1 MTSTHSTPTHPT
13 TSDFE
18 QIRASLVAGLHKS
31 PEEYREIYR
40 RERDKRIR
48 VDGVAQYQGAVDT
61 YEGFADDPFMDVVPR
76 AAIDEDVEV
85 VIIGG
90 GFGGLLAGARLR
102 QQGCTDIRILDEGGD
117 FGGAWYWN
125 RYPGAMCDIESYIY
139 LPLLDEVGY
148 VPTMKYAKGPE
159 IRAHAA
165 RIGRHFGLYEK
176 ATFHTR
182 VESVEWDDDRAVW
195 QIRTNRGDVLRAS
208 SIVIASGPLSKPKFP
223 RIPGIEDFGGHVFHT
238 SRWDFD
244 YTGGDETGG
253 MSGLADKRVGIVG
266 TGATSLQAVPQLAES
281 AGELVVIQRTPSTV
295 DVRANRP
302 TDPEWAESLQP
313 GWQQDRMTNFI
324 TIVSGNA
331 VSTDL
336 VADGWTSIYE
346 RLTGRAVRPVAE
358 QLGRRLSPA
367 EKDEILELLDF
378 KKMDEIRDRIEAT
391 VADPET
397 AEALK
402 PWYRLLCKRPG
413 FHDEYLDTFNRP
425 NVTLLDTMGQGI
437 ERIEKGAVVAGGRT
451 VELDCLIF
459 ATGFEV
465 GTQYTSRNGY
475 DVVGRNGIRLSE
487 KWQDGFSTFHGL
499 HSAGFPNCYF
509 MGRIQT
515 GTSVNYMH
523 TVNEQSKHIAYIYSA
538 QKASG
543 LGPLEASPLAEKEW
557 RDEIIRSSK
566 SSQAFY
572 EECTPGYFNNEGKPG
587 DANGLF
593 SGGYGDGPLKF
604 FDLLKN
610 WREEGSL
617 RGLDPIA

>member
-1 MTSTHSTPTHPT
+1 M
-13 TSDFE
+13 
-18 QIRASLVAGLHKS
+18 S
-31 PEEYREIYR
+31 PDEYREIYR

-48 VDGVAQYQGAVDT
+48 VDGVAQYQGAVDK
-61 YEGFADDPFMDVVPR
+61 YDGFADDPFMEVEPR
-76 AAIDEDVEV
+76 EPIIENVEV
-85 VIIGG
+85 LVIGG

-102 QQGCTDIRILDEGGD
+102 EQGCTDIRILDEGGD

-148 VPTMKYAKGPE
+148 IPTLKYAKGPE
-159 IRAHAA
+159 IRAHAK
-165 RIGRHFGLYEK
+165 RIGTHFKLYEK
-176 ATFHTR
+176 ASFHTR
-182 VESVEWDDDRAVW
+182 VEGVEWDSAREVW
-195 QIRTNRGDVLRAS
+195 HVRTNRGDDFSAT

-223 RIPGIEDFGGHVFHT
+223 RIPGIENFEGRVFHT

-244 YTGGDETGG
+244 YTGGDETGS
-253 MSGLADKRVGIVG
+253 MSGLADKKVGIVG
-266 TGATSLQAVPQLAES
+266 TGATSLQAVPKLAES
-281 AGELVVIQRTPSTV
+281 AKELFVIQRTPSTV

-302 TDPEWAESLQP
+302 TDPEWADSLEP
-313 GWQQDRMTNFI
+313 GWQQQRMENFI
-324 TIVSGNA
+324 TIVSGNK

-358 QLGRRLSPA
+358 KLGRRLTSA
-367 EKDEILELLDF
+367 EKEEILELLDF
-378 KKMDEIRDRIEAT
+378 KKMDEIRDRIDET
-391 VADPET
+391 VTDRRTADS
-397 AEALK
+397 LK

-425 NVTLLDTMGQGI
+425 NVSLVDTHGQGI
-437 ERIEKGAVVAGGRT
+437 ERMEKGAVVADGRT
-451 VELDCLIF
+451 IELDCLIF

-475 DVVGRNGIRLSE
+475 DVVGRDGVRLSE

-523 TVNEQSKHIAYIYSA
+523 TVSEQSKHIAYIYSA
-538 QKASG
+538 QKQAG
-543 LGPLEASPLAEKEW
+543 LGPLEASPLAEKQW

-566 SSQAFY
+566 SNQAFY

-604 FDLLKN
+604 FDLLKQ
-610 WREEGSL
+610 WREDGSMA
-617 RGLDPIA
+617 GLDAIS